1 MRRAAFVVAVTAVT
15 ALSSACATL
24 PFGSD
29 DRQPMPPPA
38 SSQVGA
44 VPTSQQFDHPFPV
57 AGDTWDSTV
66 TLSDLRIVPS
76 STYTDTVL
84 AVDVRAV
91 QSAGQ
96 PELGPD
102 DISAY
107 SPSGARF
114 ERIENPA
121 GLVADP
127 LVPSVM
133 TSPGEQIQGMVAW
146 TMPPGSR
153 IGRIE
158 VASPRTLASITVTR
172 QPVDPSAQSTG
183 SEGP

>member
-1 MRRAAFVVAVTAVT
+1 MRRAALAVTLAAVAVV
-15 ALSSACATL
+15 SGACANL
-24 PFGSD
+24 PFSSD
-29 DRQPMPPPA
+29 ERHTMPPAPTQA
-38 SSQVGA
+38 GPVA
-44 VPTSQQFDHPFPV
+44 TSQQFDRPFPV
-57 AGDTWDSTV
+57 AGDSWDATV
-66 TLSDLRIVPS
+66 TISNLRIVPS
-76 STYTDTVL
+76 SAYADTVL

-107 SPSGARF
+107 SPSGTEF
-114 ERIENPA
+114 DRIPSPA

-133 TSPGEQIQGMVAW
+133 TSPGQAIQGMVAW
-146 TMPPGSR
+146 TMPPGER

-158 VASPRTLASITVTR
+158 MASPRTLASITITR
-172 QPVDPSAQSTG
+172 QPVDPSAQPAG
-183 SEGP
+183 SATS